1 MSQNLGTECRNFGDC
16 FRTVRV
22 EFSRLVSDSLDI
34 IFETVFGQAR
44 LKFVDYFQTVRTK
57 FSVLFSDSLG

>member
-22 EFSRLVSDSLDI
+22 EFSRLVSDRLDLN
-34 IFETVFGQAR
+34 FE
-44 LKFVDYFQTVRTK
+44 DYFQTVRTK
-57 FSVLFSDSLG
+57 FSVLISDSLG